1 MRLNKLNINK
11 LTCPDGQLEHTFSD
25 DEIRGLSLRVRAG
38 GSRTWYFRYR
48 DAYGRQY
55 KFKIGSAEAITPEQA
70 RDLSR
75 KLLLDVAA
83 GINPVADRKAARQ
96 ASICSDLFD
105 EYIEWIEKEQRP
117 ASIQANKRN
126 LMKYAK
132 SLHKDPIKLIDRVK
146 ILNLRNEIATSAG
159 RVQANRALASL
170 SACWSWGLRNGVIP
184 EGDNPA
190 SYIDKFPEKSRER
203 VLRMDELRLI
213 WEATNSEIPYHRLVR
228 FLMLTGL
235 RRSEGGGVS
244 WSEIDGN
251 LLVIPSNRMKGD
263 HAHEVT
269 LPDLALRQL
278 GKKGK
283 NPFVFGVETPFSGW
297 SGAKKRLNKAVGFDD
312 WGLHDFRRTF
322 STEMNSRGLAKP
334 HIIEA
339 VLAHIGIKSGVSGV
353 YNLASFRDQK
363 FKALN
368 NWSLFLK
375 NEGVIKG
382 DKNA

>member
-11 LTCPDGQLEHTFSD
+11 LSCPSGQTEDTFPDS
-25 DEIRGLSLRVRAG
+25 EIRGLTLRVRAG

-48 DAYGRQY
+48 DAYGRQH

-83 GINPVADRKAARQ
+83 GDNPIADRKAARQ

-105 EYIEWIEKEQRP
+105 EYIKSIEKRQRA
-117 ASIQANKRN
+117 ASIEANKRN

-132 SLHKDPIKLIDRVK
+132 ILHKEPIKLIDRAK
-146 ILNLRNEIATSAG
+146 IRDLRDKIATSAG
-159 RVQANRALASL
+159 RVQANRTLASL

-213 WEATNSEIPYHRLVR
+213 WEATSSEGPYHRLVR

-235 RRSEGGGVS
+235 RRSEGGGVR
-244 WSEIDGN
+244 WTEIDGS
-251 LLVIPSNRMKGD
+251 LLVVPSDRMKGKE
-263 HAHEVT
+263 AHEVM
-269 LPDLALRQL
+269 LPDLALKQL
-278 GKKGK
+278 PKKGK
-283 NPFVFGVETPFSGW
+283 NPYVFGVDTPFSGW

-322 STEMNSRGLAKP
+322 STEMNSRGLAAP

-339 VLAHIGIKSGVSGV
+339 TLAHIGAKGGVAGV
-353 YNLASFRDQK
+353 YNTASFRPQK
-363 FKALN
+363 KEALLA
-368 NWSLFLK
+368 WAKLLED
-375 NEGVIKG
+375 EGVT
-382 DKNA
+382 NATS